1 MKRKILL
8 LTCALCA
15 LFASIHCQA
24 AITVKVKIPSSW
36 SASYGI
42 YVYYW
47 NTTAGTIDWPGAKMN
62 PLGSYWYS
70 YTLPEGVTKADIIFN
85 DGNYNYYKT
94 VDITNVTASTCF
106 EVGQD
111 RTYNSSMGEYSYA
124 YQVVDC
130 PTVETYTMRLDP
142 FSVDWEQAY
151 LFVRNGSDYYVS
163 MPALLDSEGWYSAS
177 FDGISDNSYQIAWGT
192 SINEY
197 RGSFVSEISA
207 STCFEYSD
215 YSYVTTTCRD
225 LNPNESNTYTVHVA
239 TAGTFGQ
246 LMVQKLG
253 DKTWTDVVKLVVT
266 GSLNED
272 DLHYI
277 GRMTQMQQLDLSGT
291 DLTAMGNCADLKR
304 LTSVVLPN
312 TCVTIN
318 NEAFQYCSRL
328 SSINLSNIQTI
339 GTNAFAYCRLE
350 NVNLPVVTSISSN
363 AFENNQKLLAI
374 NMPLVQSIGYEAFY
388 NCDALTQVDLSNV
401 TSLGE
406 SAFRSCENLS
416 TVTLSEE
423 LQTIPHYCFYY
434 CTNLKSIVFPKALKS
449 IGEGALPNL
458 SGDIVLPDGLQ
469 SVGRDNFIWDA
480 SSVTIPA
487 SVTSWSSFSSN
498 WKDVYC
504 HVIVPQSFSAFNTSN
519 AASMTLHVPAISLSA
534 YKLHDNW
541 YQFGKIVAMDGNVDE
556 LNITGEFTL
565 LTTDGIANKA
575 NVILNSGAILTVTAE
590 NAMAAGNYV
599 QQIGSFWSNDSYWT
613 YDENG
618 NGYYQYY
625 YYMNGTGMLLAN
637 SAMTAD
643 AVAVKLIP
651 YSDRWNFFSLP
662 FDVNMSDITVVAE
675 GSGEAGTSQWVIR
688 EYSGANRASGNGATW
703 NNVPANGQLKANT
716 GYILY
721 WTVEN
726 GYNMTYY
733 FNMPAVKNSKM
744 QNIFATGDVDVA
756 LTEYSAEFPQNRSWN
771 LVGNPYPCAFAIN
784 QMDCEAP
791 ITAWNGYNYVAYTA
805 ADDDYLLRP
814 AEGFFVQAPQGV
826 SKITFHKEGRAAAAR
841 FEMQSNN
848 SNYYAPARNAQTA
861 ERKVFNFTLANK
873 DYSDR
878 ARLVLNEK
886 ASKEYELTRDASKMM
901 SSDKSVPQL
910 YVNDNGIRYAID
922 ERPEQSAYTL
932 GAYIGKAGEYTIHVN
947 VPQNED
953 RQIILTDT
961 QTGVATDLTVSDYT
975 FTTEAGTFDSRF
987 VISFV
992 QRVASGLENGA
1003 TLVTPMKTM
1012 QNGQLIITTPQGK
1025 NYTVGGIEL

>member
-36 SASYGI
+36 SSYHGI
-42 YVYYW
+42 YIHYW
-47 NTTAGTIDWPGAKMN
+47 NTAAGSTEWPGVQMTGM
-62 PLGSYWYS
+62 GSSWYS
-70 YTLPEGVTKADIIFN
+70 YTFPDGVTTADIVFN
-85 DGNYNYYKT
+85 DGGYYGYKT
-94 VDITNVTASTCF
+94 ADITNVTASTCY
-106 EVGQD
+106 EIAQEQ
-111 RTYNSSMGEYSYA
+111 TYDSNLDGYYFS
-124 YQVVDC
+124 YQVVEC
-130 PTVETYTMRLDP
+130 PAVESYTMRLGP

-151 LFVRNGSDYYVS
+151 LFVKNGSNYFVS

-177 FDGISDNSYQIAWGT
+177 FDGISGNSYQIAWGPT
-192 SINEY
+192 INDY
-197 RGSFVSEISA
+197 SGSFVSEISA

-266 GSLNED
+266 GSLNDD

-291 DLTAMGNCADLKR
+291 DLTAMGNCANLKK
-304 LTSVVLPN
+304 LTSVVLPS
-312 TCVTIN
+312 TCVTIKD
-318 NEAFQYCSRL
+318 EAFNYCSRL
-328 SSINLSNIQTI
+328 SSINLTHIQTI
-339 GTNAFAYCRLE
+339 GNNAFSYCPLE
-350 NVNLPVVTSISSN
+350 NVILPVVTSIGYN
-363 AFENNQKLLAI
+363 AFYSNKKMTSVT
-374 NMPLVQSIGYEAFY
+374 MPMVQSIGSSAFS
-388 NCDALTQVDLSNV
+388 NCKALTQVDLSSV
-401 TSLGE
+401 ISLGE
-406 SAFRSCENLS
+406 NAFAECDNLS
-416 TVTLSEE
+416 AVSLSEE
-423 LQTIPHYCFYY
+423 LQTIPYECFYY
-434 CTNLKSIVFPKALKS
+434 CNNLKSIVFPKALKS
-449 IGEGALPNL
+449 IGYGALPYLTGN
-458 SGDIVLPDGLQ
+458 IVLPDGLQ
-469 SVGRDNFIWDA
+469 SVDNYNFQYA
-480 SSVTIPA
+480 TSVTIPA
-487 SVTSWSSFSSN
+487 SVTSWNSFSSN
-498 WKDVYC
+498 WTDVYC
-504 HVIVPQSFSAFNTSN
+504 HVIVPQSFSAFNTSS
-519 AASMTLHVPAISLSA
+519 ASSMTLHVPAISLAA

-541 YQFGKIVAMDGNVDE
+541 YQFGRIVALEGNVEE
-556 LNITGEFTL
+556 LNTSGEFTL
-565 LTTDGIANKA
+565 LTTDGIADKA
-575 NVILNSGAILTVTAE
+575 DIILNSDAVLTVTAE
-590 NAMAAGNYV
+590 NAMAVGNYV
-599 QQIGSFWSNDSYWT
+599 QPIAASWNYNSYWT

-625 YYMNGTGMLLAN
+625 YYMNNTGMLLAN
-637 SAMTAD
+637 SVMTAD
-643 AVAVKLIP
+643 GVTVKLIP
-651 YSDRWNFFSLP
+651 YSDRWSFFSLP
-662 FDVNMSDITVVAE
+662 FDVNMSDITVGAE
-675 GSGEAGTSQWVIR
+675 GSGEAGTPQWVIR

-703 NNVPANGQLKANT
+703 NNVPANGQLKAHT

-726 GYNMTYY
+726 GYDMTYY
-733 FNMPAVKNSKM
+733 FNIPAVKNDKM
-744 QNIFATGDVDVA
+744 QNIFATGDVNVA

-791 ITAWNGYNYVAYTA
+791 ITTWNGSSYVAYTA

-826 SKITFHKEGRAAAAR
+826 NKITFHKEGRSAAAR
-841 FEMQSNN
+841 FETQNN
-848 SNYYAPARNAQTA
+848 NYYYAPARNAQTA

-873 DYSDR
+873 DCSDR

-886 ASKEYELTRDASKMM
+886 ASKDYELTCDASKMM

-910 YVNDNGIRYAID
+910 YVNDNGIHYAID
-922 ERPEQSAYTL
+922 ERPEQSSYTL

-961 QTGVATDLTVSDYT
+961 QTGVSTDLTLGDYT

-987 VISFV
+987 VVSFV
-992 QRVASGLENGA
+992 QRVASGLENGS
-1003 TLVTPMKTM
+1003 TLVAPMKTM

-1025 NYTVGGIEL
+1025 NYALG